1 MKRSLK
7 LFTCFCFAVLLL
19 VSSCFCIAAASPEP
33 PRADKMVFHSWKEL
47 KQLCDAS
54 EKSNDAFVGTLSAL
68 DEDCDHSSDGHLNF
82 ERVSDKDRYRG
93 TFAWYYAQMADRK
106 VLYPKDTDAL
116 QVKVISMTTYDK
128 NVASYSM
135 DYQVQHGGKTFI
147 LYTRSEKD
155 YSNILNAETG
165 EPIRQMTCDGYT
177 VKIWERENADL
188 NYKSYRAYY
197 FAQGSDT
204 PSFYVTLA
212 SSNWQEDI
220 PEELLSLFGEF
231 RVMTTAEVLAEIP
244 SSQTWIWVTVATT
257 CAVVIAVII
266 VVLCKKKQ
274 KKTEQSA

>member
-1 MKRSLK
+1 MKRNMK
-7 LFTCFCFAVLLL
+7 LLTCLCFAMLLL
-19 VSSCFCIAAASPEP
+19 VSSCLTYTVAALDSPKMDE
-33 PRADKMVFHSWKEL
+33 MVFHSWEEL
-47 KQLCDAS
+47 KQLRDAS
-54 EKSNDAFVGTLSAL
+54 EKSDKAFLSKLAAL

-116 QVKVISMTTYDK
+116 QVKVISMTSYDK
-128 NVASYSM
+128 NVTSYSM

-188 NYKSYRAYY
+188 NYKGYRAYY

-244 SSQTWIWVTVATT
+244 SSRTWIWVASAAVLVAALVTV
-257 CAVVIAVII
+257 

>member
-7 LFTCFCFAVLLL
+7 LFACFCFAVLLL
-19 VSSCFCIAAASPEP
+19 VSSCFCIAAELP
-33 PRADKMVFHSWKEL
+33 PPADKMVFHSWSEL

-147 LYTRSEKD
+147 LYTVSEKD
-155 YSNILNAETG
+155 YSNILNTETG

-177 VKIWERENADL
+177 VKIWERGNADL
-188 NYKSYRAYY
+188 NYQSYRAYY

-212 SSNWQEDI
+212 SSNWKEDI

-244 SSQTWIWVTVATT
+244 SSQTWIWVVSAAVLVAALVTV
-257 CAVVIAVII
+257 

-274 KKTEQSA
+274 KKTEQNA